1 MSTLNA
7 ISQEIDSL
15 IQKTFSEIQLKDE
28 DMKKS
33 FDENL
38 DMKAHEADIDIEANG
53 GGDIIKNKDEKEKGI
68 EEMKKKEKG
77 MMKDKKMKEDMK
89 EEKMEKEYKSKDKMM
104 KDKKMDMDDEEEDMD
119 DEEMM
124 EKEKDKKKD
133 MKKSFEIDEDDY
145 ALLIKARKEKA
156 EQDRLEKSKSDP
168 LYKSVEG
175 LTQLI
180 KGLNDK
186 INDLQK
192 DIVSIK
198 KSPARDPKSLDG
210 SQIIEKS
217 QNSENDGKKFKKS
230 QVLEVMLDLQK
241 SNNLVNEN
249 HIIEYEAVGS
259 ISNPEIRNLVN
270 QELKKRF

>member
-1 MSTLNA
+1 
-7 ISQEIDSL
+7 
-15 IQKTFSEIQLKDE
+15 
-28 DMKKS
+28 
-33 FDENL
+33 
-38 DMKAHEADIDIEANG
+38 
-53 GGDIIKNKDEKEKGI
+53 
-68 EEMKKKEKG
+68 
-77 MMKDKKMKEDMK
+77 
-89 EEKMEKEYKSKDKMM
+89 ME
-104 KDKKMDMDDEEEDMD
+104 DEEEMD
-119 DEEMM
+119 EEEMM

-210 SQIIEKS
+210 SQVIEKS
-217 QNSENDGKKFKKS
+217 QNSEGESKKFKKS
-230 QVLEVMLDLQK
+230 QVLECL
-241 SNNLVNEN
+241 S
-249 HIIEYEAVGS
+249 
-259 ISNPEIRNLVN
+259 
-270 QELKKRF
+270 